1 MATLDFADD
10 YIADL
15 KDVNVEN
22 ASHKEL
28 VRQATIAAQW
38 PQLNYG
44 KFLPNDNNLVA
55 KSRGY
60 FEFLLQRT
68 RKTYCTVGVFR
79 LFIRPEKTSNIT
91 VVLEKACN
99 FVLFNKNPEK

>member
-1 MATLDFADD
+1 MIKF
-10 YIADL
+10 IIVGL

-44 KFLPNDNNLVA
+44 KFLPDEMN
-55 KSRGY
+55 
-60 FEFLLQRT
+60 
-68 RKTYCTVGVFR
+68 
-79 LFIRPEKTSNIT
+79 
-91 VVLEKACN
+91 
-99 FVLFNKNPEK
+99 